1 MKIENILISGKE
13 ENIDICC
20 SLFGYAELL
29 NKLHIPTE
37 YNIKRQ
43 PYEFEKICKSFNI
56 NINNFSISNK
66 NTILVGFSQKYFKE
80 NNMDIYNINKIVTNK
95 DVEKIIEDNI
105 SIKYIKCGC
114 ISSII
119 AKEFLNNNIKPSK
132 QSAILLYYGIIY
144 QTVNLKSK
152 NTKVIDL
159 EMAQYLK
166 EIYKDV
172 FLEDNINNI
181 FQINNFRD
189 VLYNKL
195 EKNLVKINNT
205 FENLY
210 IGVICIQTINCQTL
224 IEENL
229 NLICD
234 GLERYRRINKL
245 DFCIL
250 LMQDFEKGYSYIINP
265 VEKYEKLITRLF
277 HSQFNNSILE
287 YNRIISS
294 SEIIS
299 RLYKLCTFK
308 DDINT
313 LCTEKNIFFSN
324 VRWWVNLCID
334 SMKKIDL
341 NQLEYGKN
349 QPIKRKREIIK
360 NACNKDLY
368 YSTFT
373 YLVAGMEDFFTQL
386 IKLILQ
392 KDNRRL
398 LVTIKDINFKSK
410 YDLENI
416 VLANNKEDI
425 IDFIIEDRIISIMYA
440 NPRCQAEYFRK
451 ALSIDISDDKW
462 NIWYEIKATRDIIVH
477 NLGII
482 NETYIEKAGV
492 SSRGNLGD
500 TVRVDTSYFLSSIKF
515 MKKIISTCNAI
526 IKDEFVFNNDY
537 YYQEF

>member
-29 NKLHIPTE
+29 NKLHIPTG

-56 NINNFSISNK
+56 NINNSSISNK

-195 EKNLVKINNT
+195 EKN
-205 FENLY
+205 
-210 IGVICIQTINCQTL
+210 
-224 IEENL
+224 
-229 NLICD
+229 
-234 GLERYRRINKL
+234 
-245 DFCIL
+245 
-250 LMQDFEKGYSYIINP
+250 
-265 VEKYEKLITRLF
+265 
-277 HSQFNNSILE
+277 
-287 YNRIISS
+287 
-294 SEIIS
+294 
-299 RLYKLCTFK
+299 
-308 DDINT
+308 
-313 LCTEKNIFFSN
+313 
-324 VRWWVNLCID
+324 
-334 SMKKIDL
+334 
-341 NQLEYGKN
+341 
-349 QPIKRKREIIK
+349 
-360 NACNKDLY
+360 
-368 YSTFT
+368 
-373 YLVAGMEDFFTQL
+373 
-386 IKLILQ
+386 
-392 KDNRRL
+392 
-398 LVTIKDINFKSK
+398 
-410 YDLENI
+410 
-416 VLANNKEDI
+416 
-425 IDFIIEDRIISIMYA
+425 
-440 NPRCQAEYFRK
+440 
-451 ALSIDISDDKW
+451 
-462 NIWYEIKATRDIIVH
+462 
-477 NLGII
+477 
-482 NETYIEKAGV
+482 
-492 SSRGNLGD
+492 
-500 TVRVDTSYFLSSIKF
+500 
-515 MKKIISTCNAI
+515 
-526 IKDEFVFNNDY
+526 
-537 YYQEF
+537 

>member
-1 MKIENILISGKE
+1 MEIENILISGKE
-13 ENIDICC
+13 ESIDICC

-29 NKLHIPTE
+29 NKLHIPAG
-37 YNIKRQ
+37 YNIKHQ
-43 PYEFEKICKSFNI
+43 PYEFEKICKNFNI
-56 NINNFSISNK
+56 NINNSSISNK
-66 NTILVGFSQKYFKE
+66 KAILVGFSQKYFNE
-80 NNMDIYNINKIVTNK
+80 NNIDNYNINKIVTNK

-166 EIYKDV
+166 EIYKDA
-172 FLEDNINNI
+172 FLKDDINNI
-181 FQINNFRD
+181 FEINNFRD

-195 EKNLVKINNT
+195 EKHLVKINNT

-210 IGVICIQTINCQTL
+210 IGVICIQTINCQTI

-229 NLICD
+229 DLICD
-234 GLERYRRINKL
+234 ALERYRRINEL

-250 LMQDFEKGYSYIINP
+250 LMQDLKKGYSYIINP
-265 VEKYEKLITRLF
+265 VKEYEKLITRLF
-277 HSQFNNSILE
+277 HSQFNNSVLE
-287 YNRIISS
+287 YNRIICN

-313 LCTEKNIFFSN
+313 LCTEKNMFFSN
-324 VRWWVNLCID
+324 VRWWVNLCIA

-341 NQLEYGKN
+341 NQLEYEKN

-440 NPRCQAEYFRK
+440 NPRCQSEYFRK
-451 ALSIDISDDKW
+451 ALSINISDDEW
-462 NIWYEIKATRDIIVH
+462 NKWYEIKATRDIIVH

-482 NETYIEKAGV
+482 NETYIEKTGV

-500 TVRVDTSYFLSSIKF
+500 AIRVDTSYFLSSIKF
-515 MKKIISTCNAI
+515 MKKIISTCNVI

>member
-1 MKIENILISGKE
+1 M
-13 ENIDICC
+13 
-20 SLFGYAELL
+20 
-29 NKLHIPTE
+29 
-37 YNIKRQ
+37 
-43 PYEFEKICKSFNI
+43 
-56 NINNFSISNK
+56 
-66 NTILVGFSQKYFKE
+66 
-80 NNMDIYNINKIVTNK
+80 
-95 DVEKIIEDNI
+95 
-105 SIKYIKCGC
+105 
-114 ISSII
+114 
-119 AKEFLNNNIKPSK
+119 NNNIKPSK

-166 EIYKDV
+166 EIYKDA
-172 FLEDNINNI
+172 FLKDDINNI
-181 FQINNFRD
+181 FEINNFRD

-195 EKNLVKINNT
+195 EKHLVKINNT

-210 IGVICIQTINCQTL
+210 IGVICIQTINCQTI
-224 IEENL
+224 IEENFD
-229 NLICD
+229 LICD
-234 GLERYRRINKL
+234 ALERYRRINEL

-250 LMQDFEKGYSYIINP
+250 LMQDLKKGYSYIINP
-265 VEKYEKLITRLF
+265 VKEYEKLITRLF
-277 HSQFNNSILE
+277 HSQFNNSVLE
-287 YNRIISS
+287 YNRIICN

-313 LCTEKNIFFSN
+313 LCTEKNMFFSN
-324 VRWWVNLCID
+324 VRWWVNLCIA

-349 QPIKRKREIIK
+349 QPIKREIIK

-440 NPRCQAEYFRK
+440 KSRCQSEYFRK
-451 ALSIDISDDKW
+451 ALSINISDDEW
-462 NIWYEIKATRDIIVH
+462 NKWYEIKATRDIIVH

-500 TVRVDTSYFLSSIKF
+500 AIRVDTSYFLSSIKF
-515 MKKIISTCNAI
+515 MKKIISTCNVI